1 MRKQKIGNRR
11 TDRGRYFRS
20 RKEALRRG
28 EHRAGREE
36 IEELLVM
43 SRSRD
48 PEERFVA
55 ADNLCPC
62 HVRTRIEE
70 VQDALYRLMEDRDAR
85 VRRAAWHTLEDG
97 GYPRGDARL
106 DAILKRAVESETDK
120 GVRVLIEEFA
130 RPLRERE
137 QFLEKVQDRA
147 MAGPRYGERGR
158 CDFCGE
164 PDLPVRRD
172 FENPLSFGGEARPA
186 FLCEAC
192 DRPQQDR

>member
-1 MRKQKIGNRR
+1 MQKRKIRNRR
-11 TDRGRYFRS
+11 TDMGRYFRS

-28 EHRAGREE
+28 EHRTGREE

-70 VQDALYRLMEDRDAR
+70 VQDALYRLMEDPDPK
-85 VRRAAWHTLEDG
+85 VRWAAWHTLEDG
-97 GYPRGDARL
+97 GYPKGDARL

-120 GVRVLIEEFA
+120 GVRSSIEEFA

-137 QFLEKVQDRA
+137 RFLEKVQDRA
-147 MAGPRYGERGR
+147 MARPLYGERGK

-164 PDLPVRRD
+164 SDRPVRRD
-172 FENPLSFGGEARPA
+172 YGNPLSFGGEARPA
-186 FLCEAC
+186 LLCEAC
-192 DRPQQDR
+192 DRPQDR

>member
-1 MRKQKIGNRR
+1 MRKQKIRNRR
-11 TDRGRYFRS
+11 TDTSRYFRS
-20 RKEALRRG
+20 RKEAQRRG

-48 PEERFVA
+48 PGERFVA

-70 VQDALYRLMEDRDAR
+70 VQEALYRLMEDPDAM
-85 VRRAAWHTLEDG
+85 VRQAAWHTLEDG

-120 GVRVLIEEFA
+120 RVRGLIEEFA

-147 MAGPRYGERGR
+147 MAGPRYGERGK

-172 FENPLSFGGEARPA
+172 FENPLSLGGESRPA

>member
-1 MRKQKIGNRR
+1 MQKRKIRNRR

-28 EHRAGREE
+28 EHRTGREE

-48 PEERFVA
+48 PGERFVA

-62 HVRTRIEE
+62 HVRTCIEE
-70 VQDALYRLMEDRDAR
+70 VQDALYRLMEDPDPR
-85 VRRAAWHTLEDG
+85 VRKAAWHTLQDG
-97 GYPRGDARL
+97 GYPKGNARL

-120 GVRVLIEEFA
+120 GVRSFIAEFA

-147 MAGPRYGERGR
+147 MARPLYGERGK

-172 FENPLSFGGEARPA
+172 YGNPLPVGGEARPA
-186 FLCEAC
+186 LLCEVC

>member
-1 MRKQKIGNRR
+1 MRKQKIRNRR

-28 EHRAGREE
+28 EHRTGREE
-36 IEELLVM
+36 IEELLAM

-62 HVRTRIEE
+62 HVRTRVEE
-70 VQDALYRLMEDRDAR
+70 VQDALYRLMEDPEAM
-85 VRRAAWHTLEDG
+85 VRQAAWHTLEDG
-97 GYPRGDARL
+97 GYPKGDARL

-120 GVRVLIEEFA
+120 RVRGLIEEFA

-147 MAGPRYGERGR
+147 MARPRYGERGK

-164 PDLPVRRD
+164 TDRQVRRD
-172 FENPLSFGGEARPA
+172 FDNPLSFGGESRPA

-192 DRPQQDR
+192 DRPRQDR